1 MVIPEGFTVR
11 QIAHRLAK
19 QKLVNESAFLTLAQT
34 QGRTFHV
41 GNWTPPDDNLEG
53 YLVPDTYD
61 VPKGATGRDIVQMM
75 LDNFDKRV
83 LVPDAA
89 QVKQFPGG
97 LPAALTLA
105 SLVEREAEVD
115 ADRPLIAAVYL
126 NRLRLGM
133 RLQCDA
139 TVQYALPEHKT
150 RLLYADL
157 RVDSPY
163 NTYQHKGLPPTPI
176 ANPGLP
182 SIDAALH
189 PADVDYLYYVAG
201 PGGRHLFSRTLAGH
215 ERNRAQL
222 RATQ

>member
-1 MVIPEGFTVR
+1 M
-11 QIAHRLAK
+11 
-19 QKLVNESAFLTLAQT
+19 
-34 QGRTFHV
+34 
-41 GNWTPPDDNLEG
+41 
-53 YLVPDTYD
+53 
-61 VPKGATGRDIVQMM
+61 
-75 LDNFDKRV
+75 
-83 LVPDAA
+83 
-89 QVKQFPGG
+89 
-97 LPAALTLA
+97 
-105 SLVEREAEVD
+105 D

-189 PADVDYLYYVAG
+189 PCRCGLFVLCRRAG
-201 PGGRHLFSRTLAGH
+201 RAASIQQNTGRP
-215 ERNRAQL
+215 
-222 RATQ
+222 